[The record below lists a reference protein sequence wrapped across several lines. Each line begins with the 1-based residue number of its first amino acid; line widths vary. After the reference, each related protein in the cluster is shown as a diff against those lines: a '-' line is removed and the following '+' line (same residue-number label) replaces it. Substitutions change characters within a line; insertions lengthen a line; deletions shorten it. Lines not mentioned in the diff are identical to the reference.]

1 MNNHLVPVPSPA
13 VLPSVDRREPERS
26 EGERRAADGKTAGG
40 RTDLALRPNPEVAE
54 LAKRRRFTGEYKRRI
69 VAEADQAEGV
79 GAIGALLR
87 REGLYSSLL
96 STWRREI
103 EAGIVQAL
111 APRPRGPKSRLD
123 PLVVEN
129 HMLLRQTQVLAE
141 DLRRAQIV
149 IEIQKKMAD
158 LLGSSTPPA
167 VPVERP

>member
-1 MNNHLVPVPSPA
+1 MNNHLVPTLSPA

-26 EGERRAADGKTAGG
+26 EGERRAADGKIAGG
-40 RTDLALRPNPEVAE
+40 GPDLARRPNPEVVE

-69 VAEADQAEGV
+69 VAEADKADGV

-96 STWRREI
+96 STWRREL
-103 EAGIVQAL
+103 EAGIVNAL
-111 APRPRGPKSRLD
+111 SPRPRGPKSQRD

-129 HMLLRQTQVLAE
+129 QRLLRHNQLLTE

-149 IEIQKKMAD
+149 IEVQKKIAD
-158 LLGSSTPPA
+158 LLGSSTQPA
-167 VPVERP
+167 VLADRP